1 MLIARSPSEN
11 ATSTILEIWDRSR
24 VLNEIHVPTGL
35 HGSVYNDGW
44 FGNGAAWSPDESRI
58 AYVAEAPVAVKT
70 PEWSATLNTT
80 TKNNGKKN
88 EGAAAKGWRGVS
100 EYEEDWGELNTGK
113 RPPTLFV
120 LETCTGIVS
129 AVQSLPKDTSSG
141 QPQWSPDGSALLFVS
156 WEHSPSNFPNFSQRL
171 GIVYCFNRPCA
182 LHAVVWPQPEERG
195 TAPAALRLTP
205 LSLSSAFSPRFS
217 PDGSTLVM
225 LSQAAAVES
234 GVHSATPTLLA
245 MSWTDVIPSLTT
257 SSNSSTTLV
266 LPSPRRVV
274 DIVWNPADSD
284 TFPGL
289 YCNVLPEQPFVGGS
303 TTLVTTVAWRSN
315 TAVVAVDVETGAVL
329 RITPNNG
336 SSWSLLAVQQGKC
349 VI

>member
-1 MLIARSPSEN
+1 
-11 ATSTILEIWDRSR
+11 
-24 VLNEIHVPTGL
+24 
-35 HGSVYNDGW
+35 
-44 FGNGAAWSPDESRI
+44 
-58 AYVAEAPVAVKT
+58 
-70 PEWSATLNTT
+70 
-80 TKNNGKKN
+80 
-88 EGAAAKGWRGVS
+88 
-100 EYEEDWGELNTGK
+100 
-113 RPPTLFV
+113 
-120 LETCTGIVS
+120 
-129 AVQSLPKDTSSG
+129 
-141 QPQWSPDGSALLFVS
+141 
-156 WEHSPSNFPNFSQRL
+156 
-171 GIVYCFNRPCA
+171 
-182 LHAVVWPQPEERG
+182 
-195 TAPAALRLTP
+195 
-205 LSLSSAFSPRFS
+205 
-217 PDGSTLVM
+217 M